1 MTANLKQKV
10 VKAELLFSG
19 FLVEHNLPLS
29 TVDDAGKNTDVSKYQ
44 CGLTKTIRML
54 TGTVAKE
61 ITSNVKEHLKE
72 AVVDL
77 LVWTSNRWNERLK

>member
-19 FLVEHNLPLS
+19 FLVEHNLPH
-29 TVDDAGKNTDVSKYQ
+29 AGKNTDVSKYR